1 MKEVGAL
8 IFDLLRSA
16 RLIVD
21 TGIHKFGWSRAN
33 AIKFLTENTALS
45 VSAAEGQI
53 DRYISMPAQAVTY
66 KVGQREILRLRE
78 KFTNPDGF
86 NIDLKRFHTAML
98 NCLGP
103 IGLLESCIKE
113 YLALDS

>member
-33 AIKFLTENTALS
+33 TIKFLTENTALS

-53 DRYISMPAQAVTY
+53 DR
-66 KVGQREILRLRE
+66 
-78 KFTNPDGF
+78 
-86 NIDLKRFHTAML
+86 
-98 NCLGP
+98 
-103 IGLLESCIKE
+103 
-113 YLALDS
+113 